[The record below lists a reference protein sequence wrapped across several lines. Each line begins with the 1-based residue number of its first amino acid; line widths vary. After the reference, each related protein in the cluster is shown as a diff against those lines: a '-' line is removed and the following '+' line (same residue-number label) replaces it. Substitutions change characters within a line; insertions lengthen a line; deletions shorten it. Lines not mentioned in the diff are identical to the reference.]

1 MDLEIYVS
9 QKIKLVL
16 MAIKMMEE
24 IMFNVFFTANL
35 VIKDL
40 KIMDLGIFVF
50 HKAMIVHQVTRMMVE
65 KL

>member
-1 MDLEIYVS
+1 MDLEIHVS

-16 MAIKMMEE
+16 MAIKTMEE
-24 IMFNVFFTANL
+24 IMFNVFCTVNL

-40 KIMDLGIFVF
+40 RIMDLEISVF
-50 HKAMIVHQVTRMMVE
+50 HKAMIVHRVTKMMVE